1 MKNLKK
7 TATFTFLSV
16 CLAACGGGGGDS
28 GGTTPVNSQPVAN
41 AGQDINALLGKAA
54 SLNGSLSKDN
64 ENDKLTYSWEI
75 LSRPANSA
83 AVLINPTSKNPSITP
98 DQKGD
103 YEVKLVVSDGKLESL
118 ADVMKITAYT
128 VNIPPVANAGSD
140 LVIPIGVSFPL
151 DGSASHDDD
160 GDPITYNWQLSNA
173 PTGGSPVL
181 QNNKTEKPSFL
192 ADIKGRYQIDLTV
205 QDGKDNNVDSLIV
218 DAVSVSMLGISP
230 ENRSIPLGLAGKQ
243 FIASATLDDSSKLDV
258 SSGVTWSSSD
268 PKIATID
275 SKGFALPVSEG
286 VVNIKATFGATEVS
300 TPLTI
305 KPVELSSLHFFT
317 VGGSS
322 VVTILDGQSIKITVI
337 GVYSDGKQVDLTEQA
352 TWSVPF
358 FDADVA
364 SVSNAVGSKGLVTS
378 IKSGLAQ
385 VNAKVGN
392 INETIFVTVK

>member
-7 TATFTFLSV
+7 TAAFTFLSA
-16 CLAACGGGGGDS
+16 CLVACGGGGGDS

-41 AGQDINALLGKAA
+41 AGQDINTLLGKAA

-75 LSRPANSA
+75 LSRPVNSA

-103 YEVKLVVSDGKLESL
+103 YEIKLVVSDGKLESL
-118 ADVMKITAYT
+118 ADVMKVTAYT

-140 LVIPIGVSFPL
+140 LVIPVGVSFPL
-151 DGSASHDDD
+151 NGSASHDDD
-160 GDPITYNWQLSNA
+160 GDPITYDWQLSNA

-181 QNNKTEKPSFL
+181 QNNKTEKPNFL

-205 QDGKDNNVDSLIV
+205 QDGKDSNVDSLTI
-218 DAVSVSMLGISP
+218 DAVSVSVLGISP
-230 ENRSIPLGLAGKQ
+230 ENRSIPLGLTGKQ

-286 VVNIKATFGATEVS
+286 FVNIKATFGATEVS

-305 KPVELSSLHFFT
+305 TPVELSSLHFSK
-317 VGGSS
+317 GSS
-322 VVTILDGQSIKITVI
+322 VTILDGQSIQITVI
-337 GVYSDGKQVDLTEQA
+337 GIYSDGKQVDLTEQA
-352 TWSVPF
+352 IWSVPF

-364 SVSNAVGSKGLVTS
+364 SVSNTVGSKGLVTS

-385 VNAKVGN
+385 VNAKVGS